1 MGTDI
6 RDDRDRF
13 TRLGHGVTELRAL
26 GYGVTG
32 TGLQDWIKVFKL
44 VS

>member
-6 RDDRDRF
+6 RVDRDRF
-13 TRLGHGVTELRAL
+13 NKLGAGSYGIKVTVLRD
-26 GYGVTG
+26 YSN
-32 TGLQDWIKVFKL
+32 GLQGWIKVFKL